1 MLNSFISLELVL
13 KKRKMFNQLKIRHNL
28 NNLYLNKNQNKM
40 LKFIKKLFL
49 QDIQIKNLVAK
60 NYNKNNKYK
69 KKDKRKKKDYGKNL

>member
-28 NNLYLNKNQNKM
+28 NNLYLNNNQNKM

-49 QDIQIKNLVAK
+49 QDI
-60 NYNKNNKYK
+60 
-69 KKDKRKKKDYGKNL
+69 